1 MNLIPQKIRNF
12 FYSPFKIK
20 SDNKSLIIKKDN
32 ETLISIINDE
42 NNNLTININ
51 TNVTLLFNKK
61 VNILSKEDIDVTTF
75 EKDIKVD
82 TWKGKLYLNSY
93 NSVAIKDLDEAKY
106 LRKQSDDIRKH
117 TEKLIQDQNKLED

>member
-1 MNLIPQKIRNF
+1 MNLIPQKIRKL
-12 FYSPFKIK
+12 FYNPFKIK
-20 SDNKSLIIKKDN
+20 SDDKSLTIKKDN
-32 ETLISIINDE
+32 EILISIINDE

-51 TNVTLLFNKK
+51 TDVTLLFNKK
-61 VNILSKEDIDVTTF
+61 VNILSREDIDVTTF

-93 NSVAIKDLDEAKY
+93 NSDAIKDLEEAKQ